1 VKGGTVRAEWTG
13 LSPSVLEDG
22 RDQPARTDLRAL
34 FKGLLAE
41 QMGVPTGALDA
52 KIFPDSGNVTALT
65 ELIRA

>member
-1 VKGGTVRAEWTG
+1 
-13 LSPSVLEDG
+13 
-22 RDQPARTDLRAL
+22 L